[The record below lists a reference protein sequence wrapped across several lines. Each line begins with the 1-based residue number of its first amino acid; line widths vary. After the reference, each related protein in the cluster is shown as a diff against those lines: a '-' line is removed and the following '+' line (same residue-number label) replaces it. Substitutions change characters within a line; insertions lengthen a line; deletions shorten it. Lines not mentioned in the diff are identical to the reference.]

1 MDCCYIGA
9 YERIQLGITDRRIL
23 SYEEDTSLKQR
34 LRGKLAGLFRQCE
47 NEAPNQISRADQR
60 RNRMNE
66 LKCIIQ
72 HSHPDRPTGDIKAFR
87 AAKQELDQIRR
98 NMAG

>member
-23 SYEEDTSLKQR
+23 SYEENTSLRQR
-34 LRGKLAGLFRQCE
+34 LRGKFSGLFRQCAT
-47 NEAPNQISRADQR
+47 EAVSEVSRAEKR

-66 LKCIIQ
+66 LKGIIQ
-72 HSHPDRPTGDIKAFR
+72 HSHPDKPTADLKAFR
-87 AAKQELDQIRR
+87 AAKQELDHLRR